1 MTINAPAQIHLPATQ
16 PRAVGEAA
24 LKVKHR
30 DTETHVASLVQ
41 RGSLK
46 LLFPHGDRSAMTAV
60 LLNTAGG
67 VTGGDRFQ
75 TKIHAGETC
84 RLVMTTQAAERA
96 YRAQPDETGSI
107 RTELSMNHGARL
119 DWLPQETILFQGASL
134 RRSLRLSVAEGASG
148 LIVEPVI
155 FGRKAMGEVVT
166 DLSFHD
172 RIDIEQG
179 GKLLYSDR
187 TRIDG
192 NAART
197 LSGRATGQGAGAM
210 ATLVYVGPDADL
222 RFGRARDALPAQA
235 GVSMPRDGLICTRL
249 LAEDGFALRQ
259 KLIPLI
265 SVFRDTPDLPRT
277 WMI

>member
-16 PRAVGEAA
+16 PRAVGEAT

-30 DTETHVASLVQ
+30 DSETHVASLVQ

-46 LLFPHGDRSAMTAV
+46 LLFPRGDRSAMTAV

-67 VTGGDRFQ
+67 VTGGDRF
-75 TKIHAGETC
+75 ETNVRACENC
-84 RLVMTTQAAERA
+84 RLIMTTQAAERA
-96 YRAQPDETGSI
+96 YRAQPGETGSI
-107 RTELSMNHGARL
+107 RTELSVNHGARL

-134 RRSLRLSVAEGASG
+134 RRSLHLRVAEGASG

-166 DLSFHD
+166 ELSFHD

-179 GKLLYSDR
+179 GKLLFSDR

-197 LSGRATGQGAGAM
+197 LSGRATGQHASAM
-210 ATLVYVGPDADL
+210 ATLVFVGPDAEL
-222 RFGRARDALPAQA
+222 RLARAREMLPPLT
-235 GVSMPRDGLICTRL
+235 GVSMPRGGLICARL
-249 LAEDGFALRQ
+249 IAQDGFTLRQ